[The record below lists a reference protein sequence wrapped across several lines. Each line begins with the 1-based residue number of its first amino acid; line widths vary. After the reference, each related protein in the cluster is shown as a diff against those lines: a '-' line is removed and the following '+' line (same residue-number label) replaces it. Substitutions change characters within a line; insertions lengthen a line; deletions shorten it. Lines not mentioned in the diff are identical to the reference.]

1 MINWRSTESTDL
13 QYSGTSLWS
22 SLGQSREVAGGS
34 LYEVE
39 LAEHI
44 NSYLKTSSQSLV
56 LAGRSALDVGTRFNS
71 SIIVGWAC
79 SALLPLFSLSATGG
93 GSLDKG

>member
-22 SLGQSREVAGGS
+22 SLGQSREAAGGS

-56 LAGRSALDVGTRFNS
+56 LAGRSALDVGTALIHRLS
-71 SIIVGWAC
+71 SAGPT
-79 SALLPLFSLSATGG
+79 LPCCLFFLSVPPAAAA
-93 GSLDKG
+93 

>member
-22 SLGQSREVAGGS
+22 SLGQSREAAGGS

-56 LAGRSALDVGTRFNS
+56 
-71 SIIVGWAC
+71 
-79 SALLPLFSLSATGG
+79 
-93 GSLDKG
+93 